1 MSMME
6 QFMVWYVLDS
16 IVSPDSD
23 TAFSLISSPC
33 NLKFVLWYDTEHY
46 LSPGDSLE
54 TSDNGLIVNGHVQP
68 VYILDV
74 SIFRSDYWKQLRV
87 STKRCP
93 GNNNQSHTTCSYK
106 QQCRVKKC
114 PFVSH

>member
-74 SIFRSDYWKQLRV
+74 SIFRSDYWKKLRV
-87 STKRCP
+87 Y
-93 GNNNQSHTTCSYK
+93 GNDSNLLIVFYVQIMPDDFIMQLH
-106 QQCRVKKC
+106 R
-114 PFVSH
+114 F